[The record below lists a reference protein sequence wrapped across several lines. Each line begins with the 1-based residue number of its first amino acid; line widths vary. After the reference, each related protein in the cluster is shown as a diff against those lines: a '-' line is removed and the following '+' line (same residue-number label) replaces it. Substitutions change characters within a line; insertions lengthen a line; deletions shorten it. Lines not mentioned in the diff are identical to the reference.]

1 MQTAQTAA
9 SSSSIFLTALYFFIL
24 FLILSSAGCRSG
36 ELTREQAADAIV
48 SANSAGNRGEFIYLS
63 LSEGGEPVKS
73 WRRDVT
79 GTDDTPEKAHERALA
94 SYADALPAFDLSQ
107 RLGLIE
113 ADFEV
118 QEKTVPQKSLFTD
131 WIWHIKTNFR
141 LTDKGKKLFADYN
154 LQIAENQFPVA
165 RRSITPIV
173 TGMTKQGENQ
183 MLVEYEYKYEPN
195 ELGKYLDPQSAE
207 YKSLPEDVRNSL
219 NGTGRDGRPHLSVV
233 MPQLS
238 QPQKDQALF
247 RKYDDGSWRI
257 VR

>member
-1 MQTAQTAA
+1 MKSTQN
-9 SSSSIFLTALYFFIL
+9 SALPSTLLGALCLFIL
-24 FLILSSAGCRSG
+24 VFSSACRTSD
-36 ELTREQAADAIV
+36 LTREQAAEAIAA
-48 SANSAGNRGEFIYLS
+48 ANQSHSYGQILYLS
-63 LSEGGEPVKS
+63 LSEGGDPVKS

-79 GTDDTPEKAHERALA
+79 GTDDTPEKAHERALD

-154 LQIAENQFPVA
+154 LPIADNQFPVA
-165 RRSITPIV
+165 RRSSTPTV
-173 TGMTKQGENQ
+173 TGMTKQNENQ
-183 MLVEYEYKYEPN
+183 TLVEYEYKYEPN
-195 ELGKYLDPQSAE
+195 ELGKYLDPQSSE
-207 YKSLPEDVRNSL
+207 YQSLPEDVKQSL
-219 NGTGRDGRPHLSVV
+219 NGTGRDGRPHLSIV
-233 MPQLS
+233 MPQIS
-238 QPQKDQALF
+238 QPQKGQALF
-247 RKYDDGSWRI
+247 RHYDDGSWRI